1 MMIKNFSKDQVA
13 TAIALLF
20 HAIGLAGKLIFK
32 SDFIIG
38 ATPLNLLLSFA
49 LLIWTQKE
57 KNRFFYLFIV
67 ITFLTGFI
75 AEVIGV
81 NTGVLFG
88 NYSYG
93 NPLGFKWLQVPL
105 VIGINWIIIIYCCG
119 ISITSL
125 LGTITR
131 QANEQMPATSNTL
144 KMLSVITDGAT
155 LAVIFDWIMEP
166 VAVKLGFW
174 QWDENIIP
182 VFNYACWFFI
192 SLLLLGLFHWCR
204 FSKQNKFAVNLLLI
218 QFLFFLI
225 LRTFLAN

>member
-1 MMIKNFSKDQVA
+1 MMIKKFSKEQVA

-20 HAIGLAGKLIFK
+20 HSIGLAGILIFK
-32 SDFIIG
+32 SELIIA
-38 ATPLNLLLSFA
+38 ATPFNLLLSFA
-49 LLIWTQKE
+49 LLIWTQKDR
-57 KNRFFYLFIV
+57 NRFFYLFIG
-67 ITFLTGFI
+67 ITFLTGFVV
-75 AEVIGV
+75 EVIGV

-93 NPLGFKWLQVPL
+93 TPLGFKWQQVPL
-105 VIGINWIIIIYCCG
+105 MIGINWIIIIYCCG

-125 LGTITR
+125 LGAITR
-131 QANEQMPATSNTL
+131 HANEQMPAPNPTL

-155 LAVIFDWIMEP
+155 LAIIFDWIMEP
-166 VAVKLGFW
+166 VAVKLNFW

-182 VFNYACWFFI
+182 VFNYVCWFFI

-225 LRTFLAN
+225 LRTFL